1 MNKSLISILI
11 TATLGF
17 SQSYAMTALNDEEL
31 SNEQIEAESK
41 RAEAI
46 IGVANQIIG
55 NAKIT
60 LDAMRLVSNGNLDAT
75 ELPETFGFKRLSSGS
90 TQNGR

>member
-1 MNKSLISILI
+1 MAKNKLSDLNDHLFM
-11 TATLGF
+11 ALER
-17 SQSYAMTALNDEEL
+17 LNDEEL
-31 SNEQIEAESK
+31 TTEQIESESK

-55 NAKIT
+55 TAKIT
-60 LDAMRLVSNGNLDAT
+60 LDAMKLVSNGNLDTT
-75 ELPETFGFKRLSSGS
+75 ELPENFGFKRLVSDS

>member
-1 MNKSLISILI
+1 MAKNKLSD
-11 TATLGF
+11 
-17 SQSYAMTALNDEEL
+17 LNDHLFMALERLNEEDITT
-31 SNEQIEAESK
+31 EQIEAESK

-60 LDAMRLVSNGNLDAT
+60 LDAMRLVSNGNLDST
-75 ELPETFGFKRLSSGS
+75 ELPETFGFKRLGHTGS
-90 TQNGR
+90 

>member
-1 MNKSLISILI
+1 MPKNKLSD
-11 TATLGF
+11 
-17 SQSYAMTALNDEEL
+17 LNDHLFVALERLNEENL
-31 SNEQIEAESK
+31 TAEQIEAESK

-60 LDAMRLVSNGNLDAT
+60 LDALRLVSNGNIELA
-75 ELPETFGFKRLSSGS
+75 ELPENLGLKNRDIA
-90 TQNGR
+90 

>member
-1 MNKSLISILI
+1 MALER
-11 TATLGF
+11 
-17 SQSYAMTALNDEEL
+17 LNDEEL
-31 SNEQIEAESK
+31 SSEQIESESK

-60 LDAMRLVSNGNLDAT
+60 LDAMRLVSNGNLDIT
-75 ELPETFGFKRLSSGS
+75 ELPETFSFKRLSLGS